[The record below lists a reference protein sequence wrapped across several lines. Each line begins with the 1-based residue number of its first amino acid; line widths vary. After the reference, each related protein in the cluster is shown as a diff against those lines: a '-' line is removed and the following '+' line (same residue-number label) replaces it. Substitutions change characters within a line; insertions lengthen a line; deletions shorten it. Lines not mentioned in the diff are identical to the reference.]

1 MDVLGL
7 GVASVNHRVYAAGV
21 LPTYKWYKIAILLD
35 EFAESGPG
43 ILATDEVN
51 GFVLTGMSG

>member
-1 MDVLGL
+1 MLLGFRL
-7 GVASVNHRVYAAGV
+7 HTSGTRFAV
-21 LPTYKWYKIAILLD
+21 LLD
-35 EFAESGPG
+35 EFTESGPS